1 MLYYIPVYKNDF
13 WVLNKIML
21 IIFFTVYCQE
31 VQKKQTIILEA
42 LSLNL
47 KRTFIQG
54 PNNNQ
59 TCRSVFSIFFIEII
73 NFILSGNALL
83 LVYQSMEGLP
93 YKHMLSPCLDM
104 NNKKTIKN
112 IKQIKNRR
120 KHNKSEVIWT
130 QFNHIPS
137 TKLF

>member
-1 MLYYIPVYKNDF
+1 
-13 WVLNKIML
+13 ML

-104 NNKKTIKN
+104 NNKKTI
-112 IKQIKNRR
+112 
-120 KHNKSEVIWT
+120 
-130 QFNHIPS
+130 
-137 TKLF
+137 